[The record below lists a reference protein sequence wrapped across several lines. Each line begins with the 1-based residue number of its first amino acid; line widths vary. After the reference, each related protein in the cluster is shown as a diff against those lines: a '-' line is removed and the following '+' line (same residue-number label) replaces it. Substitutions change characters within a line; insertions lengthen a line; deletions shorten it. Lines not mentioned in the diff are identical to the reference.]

1 MLRTFVLVIR
11 ICPGFSARECR
22 GGLSK
27 PALSQPKGPPAG
39 AFRAGLKTRPYI
51 LTRGKMEGLLAM
63 TGKKGGDCHVL
74 PVWEGLAMT

>member
-22 GGLSK
+22 GGLS
-27 PALSQPKGPPAG
+27 SPPAG